1 MFVMTISPISN
12 MKEYWREED
21 DGLSPV
27 HSFRIKTG
35 LSNGRIK
42 CIRWDLATGVVGGGA
57 KTFDAFRPIQTF
69 FDDRVADCLCPGQ
82 RGSFCADRLSSC
94 GRARIVFPAVGARNH
109 HHDTSGSWS

>member
-1 MFVMTISPISN
+1 MMISPISN
-12 MKEYWREED
+12 MEEYWREED
-21 DGLSPV
+21 NGLSPA

-35 LSNGRIK
+35 LSNGRIR
-42 CIRWDLATGVVGGGA
+42 CIRRHLATGVIGVVA

-69 FDDRVADCLCPGQ
+69 FDDRVADCFCPGQ

-109 HHDTSGSWS
+109 HHATSGSRS